1 VIARWLDQHYRDAEH
16 CELDRF
22 VSDEDEA
29 KLMGCKSIWILMI
42 IDGFLVQMLRKKSH
56 CVDGS
61 PVGRKIAQPQKH
73 DFSVKLQNF
82 ATSTE
87 ISN

>member
-1 VIARWLDQHYRDAEH
+1 
-16 CELDRF
+16 
-22 VSDEDEA
+22 
-29 KLMGCKSIWILMI
+29 MM
-42 IDGFLVQMLRKKSH
+42 IDGFLVQVLRKKSH

-61 PVGRKIAQPQKH
+61 PVGRKIAQPQNH
-73 DFSVKLQNF
+73 DFSVKLQNP

>member
-1 VIARWLDQHYRDAEH
+1 MA
-16 CELDRF
+16 
-22 VSDEDEA
+22 
-29 KLMGCKSIWILMI
+29 CKCIQILMI
-42 IDGFLVQMLRKKSH
+42 IDGFLVQMLRKKSR

-61 PVGRKIAQPQKH
+61 PVGRKIAQPQNH

-82 ATSTE
+82 ATSTD